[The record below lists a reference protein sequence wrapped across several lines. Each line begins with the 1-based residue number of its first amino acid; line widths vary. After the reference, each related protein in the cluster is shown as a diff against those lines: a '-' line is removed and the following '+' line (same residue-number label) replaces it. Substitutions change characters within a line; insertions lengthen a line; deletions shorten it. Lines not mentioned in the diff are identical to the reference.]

1 MYVSIDREN
10 LKFLHKHPDLHVV
23 CNLAWIETPHVALS
37 VTPYDH
43 NSFLR
48 ECTDMELKI
57 LYRNTTG
64 VDHTGFG
71 GDALRAIL
79 AELAERLPVS
89 DVNAFEVERQAAI
102 LEDGNHDRYKYVKGS
117 TRPAKQGELFEPE
130 ALKAVRSDNEEV
142 IAAAARLRPT
152 QPRATA
158 THTPAPAS
166 AQPRPARPTA
176 APRTPGAPRQ
186 GGVREKI
193 WEVADRMWDEAGKP
207 TEKSTV
213 LALRK
218 NIMNALEQDGV
229 KRTSSSNELGNW
241 QKARIA

>member
-23 CNLAWIETPHVALS
+23 SNLAWIDAPHAALS
-37 VTPYDH
+37 VAPYDH
-43 NSFLR
+43 NSFLSGY
-48 ECTDMELKI
+48 TDMELKI

-64 VDHTGFG
+64 VDHTGFE

-142 IAAAARLRPT
+142 IAAAVRLRPA

-176 APRTPGAPRQ
+176 APLLPRAPRQ